1 MAKAILTKGLESANE
16 VTNNAAVNFADLE
29 WLRKNTPIFPEEFS
43 SSKLNEEREPRVQS
57 GAYRI
62 KDIDPTFNDLL
73 LLLAMWWE
81 NKEARKTIKQA
92 IDEEATSKGIDPVS
106 YMQGELRKQAEKF
119 NELSEVVRRM
129 LYATTYFKPRAGH
142 EKDVIKQYQIN
153 GEIYNVNLRVL
164 AELKEKYGDKK
175 KKLLEEIIK
184 VSTKVDAIEEL

>member
-1 MAKAILTKGLESANE
+1 MAKAILTNGLESANE
-16 VTNNAAVNFADLE
+16 VTNNAGVNFADLK

-43 SSKLNEEREPRVQS
+43 SSKLNEEREPRVQA

-142 EKDVIKQYQIN
+142 EKDVIKQYQIK

-164 AELKEKYGDKK
+164 AELKEKYGDNKN
-175 KKLLEEIIK
+175 KLLKEIVK